1 MICGPGNDFG
11 LKKGSKIIQGKKFY
25 PVKLM
30 VQKIFGLK
38 KMQLVEKNSTATKFS
53 IQKRFGPKKKMGYN
67 QTLVQNMLWSKKICV
82 KKVMGPNNFCVKE
95 NSFSRCVL

>member
-38 KMQLVEKNSTATKFS
+38 KMQLVEKNSTEPT
-53 IQKRFGPKKKMGYN
+53 
-67 QTLVQNMLWSKKICV
+67 T
-82 KKVMGPNNFCVKE
+82 
-95 NSFSRCVL
+95 

>member
-30 VQKIFGLK
+30 VQKVFGLK
-38 KMQLVEKNSTATKFS
+38 KCSQLKKILLNQPPEEIYFWAPMVTMLLSYLIQTLLEPGLYKQPALKPTAT
-53 IQKRFGPKKKMGYN
+53 
-67 QTLVQNMLWSKKICV
+67 
-82 KKVMGPNNFCVKE
+82 
-95 NSFSRCVL
+95 